1 MKRFLACNVI
11 CLLLAFTSWADPPG
25 FRRASEK
32 RRLTFPGDHRP
43 HTGFKTEWWY
53 YTGFLTDAEGQRYGF
68 QFTVFKIEQR
78 PNLSGSNSEPG
89 TYFMVHFTL
98 TDDANR
104 TFYQTER
111 IQRLFPG
118 LAGMAGDG
126 ELYVANQK
134 LKIADRHQ
142 IHASSSEGIS
152 LALDLRSE
160 LGPVLQ
166 GKNGFSP
173 KGFDP
178 GNASHYYSFIDLNG
192 TGTLRVRDKTLSVK
206 ATAWMDH
213 EFASNA
219 LASDQTGWDWF
230 HFNLKDGRKFVV
242 FRVRSETN
250 RIYRYAREFTKAGF
264 VRDIHKPEFKPG
276 RTWQAPSGATYPLD
290 WELVLADCRIV
301 AKPWIDD
308 QELRPAFS
316 KIYYWEGAIEGEA
329 VCDGKPV
336 GIQGYME
343 LTGYKDKM
351 KGRF

>member
-1 MKRFLACNVI
+1 MKRLLVCNVI
-11 CLLLAFTSWADPPG
+11 GLLIALSSWADTPG
-25 FRRASEK
+25 FRRASDL
-32 RRLTFPGDHRP
+32 RRLSFPADHKP
-43 HTGFKTEWWY
+43 HAGFKTEWWY
-53 YTGFLTDAEGQRYGF
+53 YTGFLTDTEGRRYGF
-68 QFTVFKIEQR
+68 QFTIFKIEQK
-78 PNLSGSNSEPG
+78 PNLTSSNTEPG

-98 TDDANR
+98 TDDSNR
-104 TFYQTER
+104 VFYQTER

-118 LAGMAGDG
+118 LAGVATDG

-142 IHASSSEGIS
+142 IHASSSEGFS
-152 LALDLRSE
+152 LTLDLRSE

-166 GKNGFSP
+166 GKNGFSQ
-173 KGFDP
+173 KGFDA
-178 GNASHYYSFIDLNG
+178 GNASHYYSFIDLSG
-192 TGTLRVRDKTLSVK
+192 TGTLLLPGKTLSVK

-250 RIYRYAREFTKAGF
+250 RIYTYARVFNKSGF
-264 VRDIHKPEFKPG
+264 VRDIQNPEFTSG
-276 RTWQAPSGATYPLD
+276 RTWQAPSGAIYPLE
-290 WELVLADCRIV
+290 WELRLADCRIV
-301 AKPWIDD
+301 VKPWFDD
-308 QELRPAFS
+308 QELRPAVS
-316 KIYYWEGAIEGEA
+316 KIYYWEGAVDGEA
-329 VCDGKPV
+329 ICNGKATET
-336 GIQGYME
+336 QGYME